1 MSLAGRKVLLGVCGG
16 IAAYKS
22 ADLVRRLKDQG
33 AEVRVVMTQGAQA
46 FVTPLTFQAVSGN
59 DVRTELF
66 DRSAEAAMGHIELA
80 RWADMIV
87 VAPATAD
94 FIARLRAGMA
104 NDLLSTLCLA
114 TDAKLALVPAMNRL
128 MWANPATQ
136 GNCETL
142 AQRGVALLG
151 PGSGSQACGETGAG
165 RMLEPLEI
173 VDAVMGLLDS
183 GPLAGKQVLI
193 TAGPTL
199 EPIDPVRYISNNSSG
214 KMGYAVAAAAA
225 RLGASVTLVS
235 GPVALEVPPRVQ
247 RVWANSADD
256 MLKAV
261 LPRAAEADIFIA
273 TAAVADYRPTL
284 AADSKIK
291 KQSESISIELER
303 TEDVLAA
310 VAANFQNVFAVGFAA
325 ETDRLLEYARAKLER
340 KGLDMVAANWV
351 NQAGTGFNADQN
363 ALTLVTADGEEELPV
378 MSKVDLASEL
388 MSRVLAQY
396 QRSPKSK

>member
-114 TDAKLALVPAMNRL
+114 TDAKLVLAPAMNRL

-136 GNCETL
+136 ENCETL
-142 AQRGVALLG
+142 KQRGVALLG
-151 PGSGSQACGETGAG
+151 PGSGSQACGETGEG

-173 VDAVMGLLDS
+173 IDAVMGLLDS
-183 GPLAGKQVLI
+183 GPLAGKHVLI

-225 RLGASVTLVS
+225 KLGASVTLVS

-256 MLKAV
+256 MLQAV
-261 LPRAAEADIFIA
+261 LPRAGDADIFIA
-273 TAAVADYRPTL
+273 TAAVADYRPAL

-291 KQSESISIELER
+291 KQSESLNIELER

-310 VAANFQNVFAVGFAA
+310 VAAKFEHVFAVGFAA
-325 ETDRLLEYARAKLER
+325 ETDKLLEYARSKLER

-378 MSKVDLASEL
+378 MSKVELAGAL
-388 MSRVLAQY
+388 MSRVLDHY